1 MSIKKSAVI
10 LSGGKNSRMGYET
23 KAFLKLNDRKFID
36 LIIESLKD
44 YDYIIVSFNKL
55 EDYK

>member
-36 LIIESLKD
+36 LIIETSLIEMSIGKV
-44 YDYIIVSFNKL
+44 YERKN
-55 EDYK
+55 